1 MADGDA
7 QIAFDEA
14 KEAMEKALRSL
25 RAEIQKVRTGRAN
38 ASLLENIQVDYF
50 GAATPLNQLSNMT
63 VPDPRLIVISPFDKS
78 VLQAVEKAIL
88 TADLGLSPNN
98 DGKVIRIPIPPLTEE
113 RRKELVK
120 HIGRIA
126 EDHKVGVRD
135 ARREALSMLK
145 DLESG
150 GDIPKD
156 DRHREEKNIQ
166 RLTDEHVKKIDEMI
180 AQKEEEILHV

>member
-7 QIAFDEA
+7 ALAIEVA

-25 RAEIQKVRTGRAN
+25 RAEMQKVRTGRAN
-38 ASLLENIQVDYF
+38 AALLEGIQVEYF
-50 GAATPLNQLSNMT
+50 GVATPLNQLANMT
-63 VPDPRLIVISPFDKS
+63 VPDARLIVISPFDKS
-78 VLQAVEKAIL
+78 VIQAVEKAIL
-88 TADLGLSPNN
+88 TSDLGLSPNN

-113 RRKELVK
+113 RRKDLVK
-120 HIGRIA
+120 HVSRVA
-126 EDHKVGVRD
+126 EDHKVGIRE

-145 DLESG
+145 DLESEG
-150 GDIPKD
+150 NIPKD

-166 RLTDEHVKKIDEMI
+166 RLTDEYVKKIDEMT